1 MALWANM
8 EEKQSQHLY
17 RTEDS
22 GHCMR
27 SNGEKVLTACTNR
40 VSTHTLIIMR
50 ILCCQVMERRVT
62 VADVS
67 CILSFLFIIYFSFFG
82 TGNIAS
88 VNSFDPSTIRC
99 FVARSN
105 PPLMAA
111 LLLLKILLP
120 YLV

>member
-8 EEKQSQHLY
+8 EDKQSQHLY
-17 RTEDS
+17 RTEDN

-27 SNGEKVLTACTNR
+27 SNGEKVLTNK
-40 VSTHTLIIMR
+40 VSTLMR
-50 ILCCQVMERRVT
+50 LCCQVMERRVT

-99 FVARSN
+99 FVSRSN

>member
-1 MALWANM
+1 
-8 EEKQSQHLY
+8 
-17 RTEDS
+17 
-22 GHCMR
+22 
-27 SNGEKVLTACTNR
+27 
-40 VSTHTLIIMR
+40 
-50 ILCCQVMERRVT
+50 MERRVT

-120 YLV
+120 YLAQMSTKFRERFHYNIPSLHSINDMS

>member
-8 EEKQSQHLY
+8 EDKQSQHLY

-27 SNGEKVLTACTNR
+27 SNGEKVLTISTNII
-40 VSTHTLIIMR
+40 TTLMR
-50 ILCCQVMERRVT
+50 LCCQVTERRVT